1 MNTPMSTQVNQL
13 KNVANT
19 QAPPKIDDDPM
30 VQDVINSL
38 VRDVHVSEQ
47 VKSTPIATFQ
57 QSPQPSQ
64 SFQPPPQQYQ
74 QQIHQPYPPLSQRNN
89 VYIPNKSL
97 IDEWVN
103 TEDAKIAA
111 CIAFVALLMLYP
123 TDLSS
128 IYNKFEFLTKFQQY
142 DIFIRAGLFALILYV
157 LLRKFKHIL

>member
-1 MNTPMSTQVNQL
+1 MSIPVSQL
-13 KNVANT
+13 KNTANNTNT
-19 QAPPKIDDDPM
+19 QSAKMDDDPM

-57 QSPQPSQ
+57 QAPQLSQ
-64 SFQPPPQQYQ
+64 PPQQYQ
-74 QQIHQPYPPLSQRNN
+74 QQMQQQYPSQKNN
-89 VYIPNKSL
+89 VYMSNNSL

-103 TEDAKIAA
+103 TEDAKIAV
-111 CIAFVALLMLYP
+111 CLTLVALFMLYP
-123 TDLSS
+123 TDLSN

-142 DIFIRAGLFALILYV
+142 DIFIRAGLLALILYV